1 MEYNNIEDELKDE
14 FKALIKERIDDSN
27 LWLDDVNVI
36 FKEAIKEFITDEQRC
51 ERCGTLLDDE
61 DLIVE
66 EEGSATILVGYNC
79 SECGHEC

>member
-51 ERCGTLLDDE
+51 EHCGTLLDDE

-66 EEGSATILVGYNC
+66 EEGCATILVGYNC